1 MELACVCIIA
11 YIMDLTL
18 GDPKW
23 LGHPVVWMGKAI
35 AFLERKVYG
44 LRFTVYGKGLN
55 HKKIAGVILTI
66 VVAGG
71 SFLIA
76 WTVIRIAYKLHPVL
90 GLIVTIWGA
99 FTTLS
104 IRGLGQGGEW
114 VYQALAKK
122 NLKLARKRL
131 FEIVGRD
138 TKNLRRKGII
148 RGTVESVAENT
159 IDGVVAPL
167 FYLFLGGVPLAF
179 TYKAINTLDS
189 MIGYQNKKYKDFGW
203 AGAKLDDIANYIP
216 ARLGGVLISLGA
228 FFFKKDGKN
237 AFRIMLRDGRK
248 YHSPNAGLP
257 QGAMAGVLGIRL
269 GGINYYRGK
278 KINKPYL
285 GNAKKKL
292 SSIHIKESINLMY
305 LTSVLTLILG
315 VFIRWLLL

>member
-1 MELACVCIIA
+1 
-11 YIMDLTL
+11 DLIL
-18 GDPKW
+18 GDPRW
-23 LGHPVVWMGKAI
+23 LGYPVVWIGKAVSFI
-35 AFLERKVYG
+35 ERQVYG

-55 HKKIAGVILTI
+55 HKKIAGVILAVI
-66 VVAGG
+66 VVGG

-76 WTVIRIAYKLHPVL
+76 WTVIKIAYKLYPAL
-90 GLIVTIWGA
+90 GLIVTIWLA

-104 IRGLGQGGEW
+104 IRGLGQGGER
-114 VYQALAKK
+114 VYLASKKK

-131 FEIVGRD
+131 SEIVGRD
-138 TKNLRRKGII
+138 TKNLRKEGII
-148 RGTVESVAENT
+148 RGTVESISENT

-179 TYKAINTLDS
+179 AYKAINTLDS
-189 MIGYQNKKYKDFGW
+189 MIGYQNRKYKDFGW

-216 ARLGGVLISLGA
+216 TRLGGVLISLGA

-257 QGAMAGVLGIRL
+257 QGAMAGALGIRL

-278 KINKPYL
+278 KIIKPYL
-285 GNAKKKL
+285 GHPKRKL
-292 SSIHIKESINLMY
+292 SSIH
-305 LTSVLTLILG
+305 
-315 VFIRWLLL
+315 

>member
-1 MELACVCIIA
+1 MGLEYVIA

-18 GDPKW
+18 GDPEW

-35 AFLERKVYG
+35 SFLERKVYS
-44 LRFTVYGKGLN
+44 LRFTVYGKELN
-55 HKKIAGVILTI
+55 RKKIAGVILAVI
-66 VVAGG
+66 VVGG

-76 WTVIRIAYKLHPVL
+76 WTVIKIAYELHPVL

-104 IRGLGQGGEW
+104 IRGLAQGGER

-122 NLKLARKRL
+122 NLKSARKRL
-131 FEIVGRD
+131 SQIVGRD
-138 TKNLRRKGII
+138 TKDLRKKGII
-148 RGTVESVAENT
+148 RGVVESIAEST

-167 FYLFLGGVPLAF
+167 CYLFLGGVPLAF
-179 TYKAINTLDS
+179 AYKAINTLDS

-228 FFFKKDGKN
+228 FLFRKDGRS
-237 AFRIMLRDGRK
+237 AFHVMFRDGSK
-248 YHSPNAGLP
+248 YHSPNAALP
-257 QGAMAGVLGIRL
+257 QGAMAGALRIRL
-269 GGINYYRGK
+269 GGVNYYRGK
-278 KINKPYL
+278 KTVKPYL
-285 GNAKKKL
+285 GSPKRKL
-292 SSIHIKESINLMY
+292 SPIHIKESSNLMY

-315 VFIRWLLL
+315 VFVRWLLS